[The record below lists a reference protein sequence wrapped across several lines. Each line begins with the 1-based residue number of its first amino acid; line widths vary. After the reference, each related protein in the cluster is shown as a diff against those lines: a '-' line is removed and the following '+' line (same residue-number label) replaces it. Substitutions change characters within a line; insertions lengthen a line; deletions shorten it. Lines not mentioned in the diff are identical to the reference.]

1 MSNTTEKKE
10 KQSFGQF
17 IKFALFSASAGII
30 QVLTFTLLSEVVIKP
45 PAIQSAM
52 ESNATFARIM
62 QNEYGPM
69 YLTALILSV
78 VWNFT
83 FNRKFTFKSAAN
95 VPVAMLKVFA
105 FYLVFTPISTL
116 LGNYFTAKFADVSA
130 INYIVLGL
138 TMATNMITEFL
149 YDKFVVFRGQ
159 ENTAVSKRTRKS
171 IIKSQKD
178 KEKRLRKKCSRFL
191 YVPYQSSICKISSFE
206 RTPTARLTVR
216 PSRITSKVG
225 ILAMPKA
232 WASSGCSSTFTLPTL
247 APVTS
252 APISSTMGDT
262 IRHGPHQVAQNPTA
276 PGTRPA
282 SLLPENSL
290 L

>member
-17 IKFALFSASAGII
+17 INFALFSASAGII
-30 QVLTFTLLSEVVIKP
+30 QVLTFTL
-45 PAIQSAM
+45 
-52 ESNATFARIM
+52 ARIM

-116 LGNYFTAKFADVSA
+116 LGNYFTAKFADVGA

-159 ENTAVSKRTRKS
+159 ENTAVSK
-171 IIKSQKD
+171 KD
-178 KEKRLRKKCSRFL
+178 KKK
-191 YVPYQSSICKISSFE
+191 
-206 RTPTARLTVR
+206 A
-216 PSRITSKVG
+216 
-225 ILAMPKA
+225 
-232 WASSGCSSTFTLPTL
+232 
-247 APVTS
+247 
-252 APISSTMGDT
+252 
-262 IRHGPHQVAQNPTA
+262 
-276 PGTRPA
+276 
-282 SLLPENSL
+282 
-290 L
+290 